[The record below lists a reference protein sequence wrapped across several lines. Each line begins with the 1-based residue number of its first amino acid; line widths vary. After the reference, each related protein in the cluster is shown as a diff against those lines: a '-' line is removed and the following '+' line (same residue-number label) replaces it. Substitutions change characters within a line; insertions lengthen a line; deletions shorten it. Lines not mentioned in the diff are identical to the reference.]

1 MNVKRYQKWFKSG
14 LAIVMAGAMMI
25 GTAVPNAATISQAAD
40 SAASEQPASAQAI
53 VSSDAADIKFS
64 EKHIVS
70 DLTLPVQGAK
80 GSKISW
86 KSSNESVIA
95 NDGKVTRPKKGEPDN
110 EVILEGTIKM
120 DDYAKTRKFTFV
132 VLADSEIG
140 PAEQFELDEV
150 EVLDSYYL
158 SAQKEDIAFQ
168 ILSFKFAPEI
178 LVVLPLFMIYQKL
191 HIYDTYFGLI
201 WVYQLISMPLL
212 IWVVR
217 GYFEDISV
225 EIEYAAQVDGYN
237 WYQIFFKNLIP
248 LIKPGLVSAALLAF
262 IFAWN
267 SFTFPL
273 MLGGTNIQP
282 ITVAITKFLGTDS
295 AHYGQLAVASA
306 ISALPAIIFA
316 LCIQKH
322 LVRGLSFGAVK
333 G

>member
-1 MNVKRYQKWFKSG
+1 MNKGKSRL
-14 LAIVMAGAMMI
+14 LAILQNCLLAIYAVFALFPLLWMVILSFKADTEMFTTTFVFHPTLSNYTAALMKSNYFRYMLDSLIVAG
-25 GTAVPNAATISQAAD
+25 GAV
-40 SAASEQPASAQAI
+40 I
-53 VSSDAADIKFS
+53 VS
-64 EKHIVS
+64 
-70 DLTLPVQGAK
+70 
-80 GSKISW
+80 
-86 KSSNESVIA
+86 
-95 NDGKVTRPKKGEPDN
+95 
-110 EVILEGTIKM
+110 
-120 DDYAKTRKFTFV
+120 
-132 VLADSEIG
+132 VLAG
-140 PAEQFELDEV
+140 VPAAYALARYNFKK
-150 EVLDSYYL
+150 
-158 SAQKEDIAFQ
+158 KEDIAFQ

-191 HIYDTYFGLI
+191 HLYDTYLGLI

-225 EIEYAAQVDGYN
+225 EIEHAAQVDGYS
-237 WYQIFFKNLIP
+237 WYQIFFKMLLP

-273 MLGGTNIQP
+273 LLAGIHVQP
-282 ITVAITKFLGTDS
+282 ITVAVTKYLGTDT
-295 AHYGQLAVASA
+295 AHYGQLAVAA
-306 ISALPAIIFA
+306 TVSALPAIIFA